1 MIHNDAEYEKML
13 KRLVK
18 GAEYLDDPL
27 LSEEDYKKGMR
38 LYNALE
44 RKALKYRGM
53 EWAINE

>member
-27 LSEEDYKKGMR
+27 LSEEDYEKGMT
-38 LYNALE
+38 LYNELE
-44 RKALKYRGM
+44 RKILKYQGM
-53 EWAINE
+53 EWAISE